1 MLISENRP
9 LTINYKVLQQH
20 NEGVVGL
27 LINNQERFIAEYVN
41 EICFK
46 SMNISQIYKQE
57 RGCLLYFARPSA
69 KL

>member
-1 MLISENRP
+1 
-9 LTINYKVLQQH
+9 LQQH
-20 NEGVVGL
+20 IEGVVGL

-46 SMNISQIYKQE
+46 SMNIWQIYKQE
-57 RGCLLYFARPSA
+57 RRCLLYFARPSA

>member
-1 MLISENRP
+1 
-9 LTINYKVLQQH
+9 LQQH
-20 NEGVVGL
+20 IEGVVGL

-46 SMNISQIYKQE
+46 SMNIWQIYKQE

-69 KL
+69 KLYSEIKV